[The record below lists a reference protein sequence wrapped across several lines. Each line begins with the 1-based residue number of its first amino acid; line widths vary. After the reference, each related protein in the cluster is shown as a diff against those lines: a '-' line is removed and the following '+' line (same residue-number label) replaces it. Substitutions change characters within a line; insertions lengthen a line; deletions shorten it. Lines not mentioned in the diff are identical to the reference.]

1 MSDIQFDYD
10 ELVQSALKGAIRK
23 VLQHVADN
31 GLPGEHHFYITFD
44 TNADGVVLPPHLKER
59 YTDDMTIVL
68 QHRYW
73 GLKVDEEYFELKL
86 SFDGKPE
93 LLVIPFS
100 SLIAFVDPSAQFA
113 LQFSSD
119 LYPPE
124 ELAQDNIE
132 DSADAGITTVPAPVP
147 GKKPGEAAVLTA
159 RPKKAGAGSKA
170 KSKAKTSAKDDAKNQ
185 RAESGNDNV
194 VTLDTFRKNS

>member
-1 MSDIQFDYD
+1 MTDIQFDYD
-10 ELVQSALKGAIRK
+10 ELVQNALKGAIRK

-44 TNADGVVLPPHLKER
+44 TNADDVVLPPHLKER
-59 YTDDMTIVL
+59 YADDMTIVL

-73 GLKVDEEYFELKL
+73 GLKVDQDYFELKL

-124 ELAQDNIE
+124 EMEQDNTR
-132 DSADAGITTVPAPVP
+132 DSADAEKTAEP
-147 GKKPGEAAVLTA
+147 GPKAGEAAVLTVK
-159 RPKKAGAGSKA
+159 PKKSDDGDGA
-170 KSKAKTSAKDDAKNQ
+170 KSGTP
-185 RAESGNDNV
+185 SGNDNV

>member
-1 MSDIQFDYD
+1 MSDTQFDYD
-10 ELVQSALKGAIRK
+10 ELVQDALKGAIRK
-23 VLQHVADN
+23 VLQHVADH

-44 TNADGVVLPPHLKER
+44 TNAEGVHLPPHLKER
-59 YTDDMTIVL
+59 YADDMTIVL

-73 GLKVDEEYFELKL
+73 GLKVEEEQFELKL

-119 LYPPE
+119 LYPPDD
-124 ELAQDNIE
+124 LQQDNEAGEGTVGTE
-132 DSADAGITTVPAPVP
+132 DTVVLNP
-147 GKKPGEAAVLTA
+147 GPKKPGKEEAAEDDKKDEETGPETG
-159 RPKKAGAGSKA
+159 PK
-170 KSKAKTSAKDDAKNQ
+170 T
-185 RAESGNDNV
+185 GNDNV